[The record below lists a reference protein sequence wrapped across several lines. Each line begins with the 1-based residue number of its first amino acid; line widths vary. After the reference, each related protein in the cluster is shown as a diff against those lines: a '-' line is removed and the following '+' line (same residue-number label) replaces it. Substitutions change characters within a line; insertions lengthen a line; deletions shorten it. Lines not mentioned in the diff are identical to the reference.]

1 MMIQERL
8 SQVLTTKPTQ
18 IFGFMLLPR
27 VQPSRSSFCQGKCRR
42 VKGLHH
48 SWIRRVR
55 RDIGQQGS
63 LWDVRH
69 FELHLQSFSLWFKVE
84 QWQILLVF
92 WNFWSWALKIAFI
105 LLWFFFHPPPQ
116 FSAYK
121 AQLLFIFWAVLLSE
135 VGFTNQ
141 NKLWAIYTKY
151 VLPRLFS
158 LNLHLI
164 LKLIKCT
171 LLLYFCRIVAF

>member
-1 MMIQERL
+1 MIQERL

-27 VQPSRSSFCQGKCRR
+27 VQPSRSTFCQGKCRR

-116 FSAYK
+116 F
-121 AQLLFIFWAVLLSE
+121 LLTRPNYYLSFELYSYQKWVLLTKINC
-135 VGFTNQ
+135 GRFTPSMFY
-141 NKLWAIYTKY
+141 L
-151 VLPRLFS
+151 V
-158 LNLHLI
+158 
-164 LKLIKCT
+164 
-171 LLLYFCRIVAF
+171 YFL